1 MQLKLPG
8 VSDTLQERGKDYGSF
23 SGGIQIEADI
33 IKLLTERYKK
43 ERGKVMDPICVQWLN
58 HIAIKLSRL
67 SITPNHVDSWHDIAG
82 YATLIEKE
90 LTDAES

>member
-8 VSDTLQERGKDYGSF
+8 VRDTLQERAKTYGSF
-23 SGGIQIEADI
+23 SNGVTIEAEI
-33 IKLLTERYKK
+33 MRVITERYKK
-43 ERGKVMDPICVQWLN
+43 ERGKAMDPICIQWLN

-67 SITPNHVDSWHDIAG
+67 SMTPTHIDSWHDIAG

-90 LTDAES
+90 LINAES